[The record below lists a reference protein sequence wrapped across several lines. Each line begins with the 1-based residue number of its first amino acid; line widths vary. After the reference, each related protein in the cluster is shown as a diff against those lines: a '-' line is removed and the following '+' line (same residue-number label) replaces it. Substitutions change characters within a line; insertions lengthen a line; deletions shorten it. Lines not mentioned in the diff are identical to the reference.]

1 MNIAP
6 HLDAIIAALAE
17 KRAIPYLGPGM
28 LSPVV
33 EKTVP
38 ASALELADT
47 LAARTTLPFKIRKN
61 LTAAAQYIENF
72 KHRKTLVALMN
83 EAFAHKPEPAPL
95 HRHLAG
101 LQLPLIVE
109 MWYDGTMA
117 TAMAGKEG
125 WGLLQG
131 VSRAEHRDQWVKYY
145 LPDGTPSDAARA
157 EEWRTVLYQPIGSG
171 SPAGNYIV
179 SDSDYVEVLTE
190 IDIQSPIPALVRE
203 LRKGRGFL
211 FLGCRFDNQLTRSYA
226 RQIMKRSGDGPHWAV
241 LPGELAKNEAR
252 FLQEQNITRLDM
264 DLNAFFDALTE
275 TLPVAA

>member
-1 MNIAP
+1 MNSALQ
-6 HLDAIIAALAE
+6 LDAITAALAE

-28 LSPVV
+28 LALAV

-38 ASALELADT
+38 ATAVALAEQ

-72 KHRKTLVALMN
+72 KHRKTLVTLMN
-83 EAFAHKPEPAPL
+83 EAFAPKSEPAPL
-95 HRHLAG
+95 HRHLAA
-101 LQLPLIVE
+101 LQLPLIVDA
-109 MWYDGTMA
+109 WYDGTMA
-117 TAMAGKEG
+117 TALAGHQG
-125 WGLLQG
+125 WGMLQG

-145 LPDGTPSDAARA
+145 LPDGAPVDEAQAQQ
-157 EEWRTVLYQPIGSG
+157 WRTVLYQPIGCV

-190 IDIQSPIPALVRE
+190 IDIQSPIPALVQE

-211 FLGCRFDNQLTRSYA
+211 FLGCRFDSQLTRSYA
-226 RQIMKRSGDGPHWAV
+226 RQIMKRSSDGPHWAV
-241 LPGELAKNEAR
+241 LPGELAKNEER

-264 DLNAFFDALTE
+264 DLNAFFDAVTE